1 MFFLQQYHYVTGI
14 MHFVC
19 SDAPSKVRCRCLFDL
34 ILYSVVVIYD
44 PEGKVG
50 LYDLCLCIDGAFCS
64 NSSVLL
70 VLATEKINCI
80 MAC

>member
-1 MFFLQQYHYVTGI
+1 M
-14 MHFVC
+14 
-19 SDAPSKVRCRCLFDL
+19 PSKVRCRCLFDL

-50 LYDLCLCIDGAFCS
+50 YMTCVCVLMEHFFS

-70 VLATEKINCI
+70 LLATEKINYS